1 MCFKSLRNVALK
13 KEKKKRQIEQTVV
26 KVEESF
32 R

>member
-1 MCFKSLRNVALK
+1 MCFKSLRNIALK

>member
-13 KEKKKRQIEQTVV
+13 KEKKRQIEQTVV